1 MTRLRPGSVF
11 IVSMSVL
18 LVESCA
24 NGEPENLIRVSGHV
38 EATAV
43 RVAPE
48 VGGRIVELAGHEGDR
63 IETGALLLKLDVRD
77 IELALQRSRAEQAQ
91 AEAQLRLLQ
100 AGARPEDIRQAAAQV
115 TAAQADGSAARAELA
130 AAEQDLERFEALLK
144 ANAGSA
150 KQRDDAATRRD
161 VARDRVAAAEGRV
174 RAAEESL
181 ARLRA
186 GSRREEIEAARARVA
201 AALAQVATSQKNLA
215 DTTLTSPVAGVV
227 TEKLVELGEIVAPRT
242 PAFVVTDLDRAWA
255 DVFVPE
261 PAVPRIQLG
270 QAATLFTD
278 AGGSGIP
285 GRVTY
290 ISPKAEFTPRNVQ
303 TADER
308 SRLVYRI
315 RINVDNRS
323 GVLKQ
328 GMPVEAEVP
337 LAPIT

>member
-115 TAAQADGSAARAELA
+115 TAASIALPPCIRVCNPAIAASGWL
-130 AAEQDLERFEALLK
+130 
-144 ANAGSA
+144 
-150 KQRDDAATRRD
+150 
-161 VARDRVAAAEGRV
+161 
-174 RAAEESL
+174 
-181 ARLRA
+181 
-186 GSRREEIEAARARVA
+186 
-201 AALAQVATSQKNLA
+201 VATMPFFASTVERLEWKNM
-215 DTTLTSPVAGVV
+215 AG
-227 TEKLVELGEIVAPRT
+227 LL
-242 PAFVVTDLDRAWA
+242 LC
-255 DVFVPE
+255 
-261 PAVPRIQLG
+261 
-270 QAATLFTD
+270 
-278 AGGSGIP
+278 P
-285 GRVTY
+285 GV
-290 ISPKAEFTPRNVQ
+290 
-303 TADER
+303 
-308 SRLVYRI
+308 RLH
-315 RINVDNRS
+315 
-323 GVLKQ
+323 
-328 GMPVEAEVP
+328 
-337 LAPIT
+337 